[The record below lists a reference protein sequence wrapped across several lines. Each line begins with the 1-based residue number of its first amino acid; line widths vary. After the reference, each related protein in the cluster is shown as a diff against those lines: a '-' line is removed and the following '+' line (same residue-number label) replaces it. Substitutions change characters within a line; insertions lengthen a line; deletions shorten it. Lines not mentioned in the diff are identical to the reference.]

1 MNECVFIIKIIKT
14 KGYAYV
20 SDHAIKL
27 FSFRDCCSTTYLRNR
42 SVEILAT
49 VALVQAIQE
58 AQNPPATVPQE
69 DIGKY
74 IKILGEALQLSQ
86 PINSNSISKLAINK
100 CFCTRRNHISIS
112 AAAIY
117 LACQLED
124 EKNSGRDLVPLRK
137 VHKYLLENWEDL
149 LPSNYAP
156 AEHSLPL

>member
-1 MNECVFIIKIIKT
+1 M
-14 KGYAYV
+14 
-20 SDHAIKL
+20 L

-86 PINSNSISKLAINK
+86 PINSNSISVRPIWTIVLYADSVELELFSLSSLTMIHMLSCRNWQSTNASARTRKTRAEICKVTGLA
-100 CFCTRRNHISIS
+100 R
-112 AAAIY
+112 
-117 LACQLED
+117 
-124 EKNSGRDLVPLRK
+124 VPLRK